1 MSSAPPTDRTLADP
15 PTGADAPPAEPV
27 LGPGDRFR
35 LLGTTALAS
44 VLLSLLA
51 SAVVA
56 GLAGLTAGA
65 PWHPAGLIRAAVPLW
80 LAAHQVPLV
89 VDGVPL
95 GVLPLLPTLGLG
107 VVIGALATR
116 LTRRLGGRA
125 REDGSAVIATLG
137 GTHASVAVLAT
148 ALPADP
154 APASPWGALL
164 GAGIVAAVAAGLGT
178 LRATGVPAW
187 WPGLPLWLRTGL
199 VAARQGAC
207 ALASAGAL
215 LLFAALLGS
224 ISEMH
229 ARLVAGPPELGAG
242 LGLIVLSLCYLPNA
256 LVASVSWLAGPGV
269 SIGAA
274 TASPLFTS
282 AGPLPAVPLM
292 AAMPLERPPG
302 WTALVFL
309 LPVLVGALV
318 GRRCRDA
325 DPAEPL
331 RRLPAVG
338 VAAGVVAVGAAL
350 LAAVVSGSLAGG
362 PFDPVVLP
370 PIGLAAALLGWVG
383 VPALAVALLPGYRGP
398 GRSKGLWRTKRSRM
412 TVGEAVALG
421 GVSAVAGG
429 AVAGGGVAG
438 GGAGAGLVG
447 AGAADV
453 ADGEASDD
461 DFDDD
466 LDEGEDVEYGQDA
479 GDREDAE
486 DGQETGYDEDAGYRE
501 DAADREDAGY
511 GAGYRDDGEDGGNRG
526 GAGYGEDV
534 VGREEIRY
542 EGELDPSDPDYVDEL
557 DFDLD
562 DHAAPAREPR
572 HADDVEFADDTPYD
586 EFTEEI
592 YRPTPRGEGR

>member
-15 PTGADAPPAEPV
+15 PAGADVPPTEPE

-65 PWHPAGLIRAAVPLW
+65 PWHPGGLIRAAVPLW

-107 VVIGALATR
+107 VAIGALATR

-164 GAGIVAAVAAGLGT
+164 GAGIVAAVAAALGT
-178 LRATGVPAW
+178 LRVTGVPAW

-199 VAARQGAC
+199 AAAREGAC

-215 LLFAALLGS
+215 LLFAALLVSVG
-224 ISEMH
+224 EVH
-229 ARLVAGPPELGAG
+229 ARLVAGPPEFGAG

-256 LVASVSWLAGPGV
+256 LVVSVSWLAGPGV

-309 LPVLVGALV
+309 LPMLVGALV

-325 DPAEPL
+325 DQAEPL

-370 PIGLAAALLGWVG
+370 AIGLAAALLGWVG
-383 VPALAVALLPGYRGP
+383 VPALAVVLLPGYRGH
-398 GRSKGLWRTKRSRM
+398 GRSKGLWRTRRSRM
-412 TVGEAVALG
+412 TVGEAVARG
-421 GVSAVAGG
+421 GAG
-429 AVAGGGVAG
+429 AVAGGGAVG
-438 GGAGAGLVG
+438 SGVGAGLVG
-447 AGAADV
+447 AGG
-453 ADGEASDD
+453 ADGEVSDE
-461 DFDDD
+461 DF
-466 LDEGEDVEYGQDA
+466 GEDEEYGQDA
-479 GDREDAE
+479 VYRDDAE
-486 DGQETGYDEDAGYRE
+486 DVDDGQEAGYGEGAAYRHDGGYRE
-501 DAADREDAGY
+501 DAADGKDGDDRGY
-511 GAGYRDDGEDGGNRG
+511 GEEVGYGEDGGHREDMEG
-526 GAGYGEDV
+526 RAETGYA
-534 VGREEIRY
+534 
-542 EGELDPSDPDYVDEL
+542 GELDPSDPDYVDEL
-557 DFDLD
+557 DFDMDD
-562 DHAAPAREPR
+562 DHPGPARELR

-592 YRPTPRGEGR
+592 YRPRPRGEGR